1 MIKSLGGHT
10 TRLFVLVWNVGK
22 LHTKTLR
29 LGNNNYRT
37 WVGMVVLKSTEK
49 SVNQDHL
56 VSDDSALSPPNDPQS
71 IYNAKH
77 IYFQCHFRIFLAAPH
92 LHFFTKLKK
101 KRVVH
106 TRSPAKYKI
115 KF

>member
-1 MIKSLGGHT
+1 MG
-10 TRLFVLVWNVGK
+10 WNG
-22 LHTKTLR
+22 
-29 LGNNNYRT
+29 
-37 WVGMVVLKSTEK
+37 STEK

-71 IYNAKH
+71 IYNANY

-101 KRVVH
+101 KIEMYTHGVQQNIKSNFKRI
-106 TRSPAKYKI
+106 RSYMYLVQPNLTPLDS
-115 KF
+115 